1 MFAPFPAVI
10 MIVVVFGASKDAKMK
25 RDLHK
30 RGKSNVGHAI
40 SIIFLSNNE
49 LNCTKEAAAGW

>member
-1 MFAPFPAVI
+1 